1 MAWIDVIPEEEADEE
16 LRALYE
22 RARDPATGVLDNI
35 LSIHSLHPR
44 GLAAHLDLYRAV
56 MAGSP
61 GLPGVERE
69 MIAVT
74 VSRLNGC
81 HY

>member
-1 MAWIDVIPEEEADEE
+1 MAWIDVIPEQEADDE
-16 LRALYE
+16 LRALYD
-22 RARDPATGVLDNI
+22 RARDPESGRLDHI
-35 LSIHSLHPR
+35 LSVHSLHPR

-56 MAGSP
+56 MASSP
-61 GLPGVERE
+61 TLRKAERE

-74 VSRLNGC
+74 VSRINAC

>member
-1 MAWIDVIPEEEADEE
+1 MAWIDVISEEDADDD
-16 LRALYE
+16 LRALFE
-22 RARDPATGVLDNI
+22 RARDRESGRLDHI
-35 LSIHSLHPR
+35 LSIHSLHPA

-56 MAGSP
+56 MASSP
-61 GLPGVERE
+61 SLRRVDRE

>member
-1 MAWIDVIPEEEADEE
+1 MAWIDVIPEDEADEE

-22 RARDPATGVLDNI
+22 RARDPATGAVDNI

-56 MAGSP
+56 MASTS
-61 GLPGVERE
+61 GLPRVERE

-74 VSRLNGC
+74 VSRINEC